1 MDDKSIFNLDQIT
14 GTFISPSIVNLIN
27 ERIYYLII
35 YSDPKALK
43 DITNERLRSK
53 NIFFLTKKIPKSLNY
68 LVRVYFLVSR
78 DMKVTKKQMKDFYD
92 VLFVSFFNVY
102 PTLFDKLNQRTG
114 NNAQKAQDELIQLCI
129 ENDDDNHYE
138 N

>member
-1 MDDKSIFNLDQIT
+1 
-14 GTFISPSIVNLIN
+14 
-27 ERIYYLII
+27 
-35 YSDPKALK
+35 
-43 DITNERLRSK
+43 
-53 NIFFLTKKIPKSLNY
+53 
-68 LVRVYFLVSR
+68 
-78 DMKVTKKQMKDFYD
+78 MKVTKKQMKDFYD